1 MSLPCRNITH
11 HETKGKEMTGKAPMT
26 PEGYARLKERLKK
39 LMNEERPRNVRDI
52 EEARGHGDLSE
63 NAEYHA
69 AKERQ
74 GFIAKEIAELNSKIV
89 RAEVIDASKVRT
101 DRVSFG
107 SVVTLINLATEEEV
121 TYQIVGE
128 DEADIRGGKISVY
141 SPMARAMIGRET
153 GEEIEVRAPGGIIGY
168 EVMDIQCPQGP
179 SDK

>member
-1 MSLPCRNITH
+1 MCSRFRNTIVQ
-11 HETKGKEMTGKAPMT
+11 EVMKSMTGKAPMT
-26 PEGYARLKERLKK
+26 PEGHERLKVQLKK
-39 LMNEERPRNVRDI
+39 LMSEERPQVMRDI

-74 GFIAKEIAELNSKIV
+74 GFIEAKIAELNSKLA
-89 RAEVIDASKVRT
+89 RAEVIDHTQIKT

-107 SVVTLINLATEEEV
+107 SIVTLINAATEEEK

-128 DEADIRGGKISVY
+128 DEAEISEGKISVF
-141 SPMARAMIGRET
+141 SPMARAMIGKEP

-168 EVMDIQCPQGP
+168 EILDIQCPKNP
-179 SDK
+179 SDS

>member
-1 MSLPCRNITH
+1 MCSRFRSITDW
-11 HETKGKEMTGKAPMT
+11 EGSDEAMTGKVPMT
-26 PEGYARLKERLKK
+26 PAGYAKLKEQLKR

-74 GFIAKEIAELNSKIV
+74 GFIARQIAELNSKLA
-89 RAEVIDASKVRT
+89 RAEVIDPAKIRT
-101 DRVSFG
+101 DRISFG
-107 SVVTLINLATEEEV
+107 SVVTLVNLATDEEV

-128 DEADIRGGKISVY
+128 DESNINDGKISVFA
-141 SPMARAMIGRET
+141 PIARAMIGRKA

-168 EVMDIQCPQGP
+168 EIVDIQCPEP